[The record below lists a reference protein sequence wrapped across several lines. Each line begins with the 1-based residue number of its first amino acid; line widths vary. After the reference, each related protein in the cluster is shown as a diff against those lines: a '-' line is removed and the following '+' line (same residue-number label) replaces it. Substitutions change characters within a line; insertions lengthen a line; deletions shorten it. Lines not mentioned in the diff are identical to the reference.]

1 MKVWKNVLYV
11 LGNDQIIEIANGST
25 IYVKAGDECEK
36 DKAVGEFEPYSEP
49 IIAEQ
54 DGVVHYED
62 IIAGSTL
69 EETLSADRKSKERR
83 IIDLHLD
90 VKQPR
95 IEITD
100 DAGETIAS
108 YYLPAGALIRV
119 EDNQIVK
126 AGVTLATMAKEA
138 SKTNDITGGLPRV
151 SELFEARRP
160 KEPAVLAKITGVV
173 RFKGINKAKRVIVVE
188 DEYGKAFEHEIPM
201 NKRLLVR
208 DGDKVKAGEKLS
220 DGSIDAHDILD
231 IKGENAL
238 QEFLMDEIQSVYR
251 AQGVS
256 INDKHIGIIV
266 RQMLRKV
273 EVVSVGNTKFI
284 FGQSVDKFQFRQ
296 ENERVM
302 AEGGDPAIA
311 RPMFQ
316 GITKAALNTDSFISA
331 ASFQETTR
339 VLTNA
344 AIAGATDHLRGL
356 KENVVIGHMIP
367 AGTGIRNYR
376 NIKLSDAYS
385 DDLDAKMLEVL
396 ERRRE
401 ERAQMQAE
409 EFGDYDKEED

>member
-1 MKVWKNVLYV
+1 
-11 LGNDQIIEIANGST
+11 
-25 IYVKAGDECEK
+25 
-36 DKAVGEFEPYSEP
+36 
-49 IIAEQ
+49 
-54 DGVVHYED
+54 
-62 IIAGSTL
+62 
-69 EETLSADRKSKERR
+69 
-83 IIDLHLD
+83 
-90 VKQPR
+90 
-95 IEITD
+95 
-100 DAGETIAS
+100 
-108 YYLPAGALIRV
+108 
-119 EDNQIVK
+119 
-126 AGVTLATMAKEA
+126 GVTLATMAKEA

-173 RFKGINKAKRVIVVE
+173 RFKGIQKAKRIIVVE
-188 DEYGKAFEHEIPM
+188 DEYGKPFEHEIPM

-208 DGDKVKAGEKLS
+208 DGDHVEAGEKLS
-220 DGSIDAHDILD
+220 DGAIDAHDILD

-284 FGQSVDKFQFRQ
+284 FGQSVDKFQFRA

-376 NIKLSDAYS
+376 NIKLSDAFS

-401 ERAQMQAE
+401 EREAAQTM
-409 EFGDYDKEED
+409 EFGEYDREED